1 MQSLENGSSRGSAR
15 QTKPLAPRI
24 ETVFAHGPSDVCT
37 TKMGIVDPRE
47 DNEMNQKALALSMVG
62 AGAGLAAGLLY
73 VQRTRSNSR
82 TAAELERQSE
92 ADRRS
97 HHGEHHRYALLAH
110 PGPSRTKLLLGAGSG
125 LLAAWGTTR
134 GGLVGNTAGLA
145 GAALLSRLST
155 H

>member
-1 MQSLENGSSRGSAR
+1 
-15 QTKPLAPRI
+15 
-24 ETVFAHGPSDVCT
+24 
-37 TKMGIVDPRE
+37 
-47 DNEMNQKALALSMVG
+47 MNQKALALSMVG
-62 AGAGLAAGLLY
+62 AGAGLAASLLY
-73 VQRTRSNSR
+73 VQRAHKNSR

-97 HHGEHHRYALLAH
+97 ELDRQSRHGEHRRFALLAH
-110 PGPSRTKLLLGAGSG
+110 PGPSRTKLFLGAGSG